1 MVNLADNP
9 TIEEEYLALASL
21 IMMAEHVDFD
31 KPFKRSNNATKKTFN
46 RISRNQKI
54 YTFFGVYWNE
64 IQTHK
69 NNINISNFHYLV
81 PDEGNGTSL
90 QDEPVKFEDL
100 KNLEL
105 GHHKSLSFWN
115 LNTDQRKVS

>member
-1 MVNLADNP
+1 MVNFADNP

-54 YTFFGVYWNE
+54 Y
-64 IQTHK
+64 I
-69 NNINISNFHYLV
+69 
-81 PDEGNGTSL
+81 
-90 QDEPVKFEDL
+90 
-100 KNLEL
+100 
-105 GHHKSLSFWN
+105 
-115 LNTDQRKVS
+115 

>member
-1 MVNLADNP
+1 MVNFADNP

-54 YTFFGVYWNE
+54 YNLFWRLFIE
-64 IQTHK
+64 MKFKH
-69 NNINISNFHYLV
+69 INITYKYISA
-81 PDEGNGTSL
+81 G
-90 QDEPVKFEDL
+90 
-100 KNLEL
+100 
-105 GHHKSLSFWN
+105 
-115 LNTDQRKVS
+115 

>member
-1 MVNLADNP
+1 M
-9 TIEEEYLALASL
+9 
-21 IMMAEHVDFD
+21 
-31 KPFKRSNNATKKTFN
+31 KFKHINITK
-46 RISRNQKI
+46 
-54 YTFFGVYWNE
+54 
-64 IQTHK
+64 
-69 NNINISNFHYLV
+69 ISNFHYLV
-81 PDEGNGTSL
+81 PDEGNGTAL

>member
-1 MVNLADNP
+1 MVNFADNP

-31 KPFKRSNNATKKTFN
+31 VPFKVVNDATKKTFN
-46 RISRNQKI
+46 RISRNQNV
-54 YTFFGVYWNE
+54 TA
-64 IQTHK
+64 
-69 NNINISNFHYLV
+69 
-81 PDEGNGTSL
+81 L

-100 KNLEL
+100 KYLEL
-105 GHHKSLSFWN
+105 GHHKCLSFWN